1 MGKNAA
7 TDLCAFCHE
16 RFTISR
22 HSNQRGAIG
31 GRMQKHRFC
40 SPAHRLAAYRR
51 RQRKQRETQ
60 ASTPLAASVSSAP
73 KRIENKGENWLPKT
87 TEHRWKVVAGPSLS
101 DRQLRLAT
109 IDGLR
114 TLRALAAANSTP
126 SHPFKVRAAHISA
139 SAYVI
144 EAEIRRL

>member
-1 MGKNAA
+1 MGD
-7 TDLCAFCHE
+7 TTTCDFCGE
-16 RFTISR
+16 RFTIGR
-22 HSNQRGAIG
+22 HSNQRSASCKRIE
-31 GRMQKHRFC
+31 RHRFC
-40 SPAHRLAAYRR
+40 CPAHRLADYRR
-51 RQRKQRETQ
+51 IQRKRSETQ

-73 KRIENKGENWLPKT
+73 KRIENKGENWHPKT
-87 TEHRWKVVAGPSLS
+87 TEHRWKVVTGPSLS

-114 TLRALAAANSTP
+114 TLRALAAANRTP
-126 SHPFKVRAAHISA
+126 SRPFKIGAAHISA